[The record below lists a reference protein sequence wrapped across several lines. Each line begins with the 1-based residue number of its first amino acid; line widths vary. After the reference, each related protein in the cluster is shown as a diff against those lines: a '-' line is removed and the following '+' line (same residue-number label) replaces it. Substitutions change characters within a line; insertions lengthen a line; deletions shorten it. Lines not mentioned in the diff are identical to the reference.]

1 MKKLIISLT
10 AVLIALL
17 VCFSV
22 LADNSTPAAELYDSL
37 VKTLFHTD
45 NVTLTGTAKFSL
57 DGVWFKTA
65 EITLKQDGNRA
76 FREMKLRGPCP
87 GRSAVPFQGI
97 CESAMYALPF
107 RPYCKNRA

>member
-37 VKTLFHTD
+37 VKTLF
-45 NVTLTGTAKFSL
+45 
-57 DGVWFKTA
+57 
-65 EITLKQDGNRA
+65 
-76 FREMKLRGPCP
+76 CP
-87 GRSAVPFQGI
+87 EGCRFPQQASEGG
-97 CESAMYALPF
+97 
-107 RPYCKNRA
+107 